1 MRQRDDGIID
11 YLGRLDHQVKIRGL
25 RIELGEI
32 EQQLKQLPEVNDA
45 VVVAHHSDAGDQL
58 VAYVSADS
66 DNRDGWRQSLAEAL
80 PEYMVPSLFMVLEA
94 LPLSPNGKL
103 DRKALPE
110 PQWQAREYRA
120 PQTDTEQQLAS
131 LWEEL
136 LGQSPV
142 GLDDNFFALGGHS
155 LLATRV
161 VATLRDRWSVDVPLR
176 ALFEADTLQA
186 LAALVDEHNGD
197 AKQQEQD
204 DLSAMADLLDDLED
218 L

>member
-1 MRQRDDGIID
+1 M
-11 YLGRLDHQVKIRGL
+11 
-25 RIELGEI
+25 
-32 EQQLKQLPEVNDA
+32 
-45 VVVAHHSDAGDQL
+45 
-58 VAYVSADS
+58 
-66 DNRDGWRQSLAEAL
+66 
-80 PEYMVPSLFMVLEA
+80 
-94 LPLSPNGKL
+94 
-103 DRKALPE
+103 
-110 PQWQAREYRA
+110 
-120 PQTDTEQQLAS
+120 
-131 LWEEL
+131 
-136 LGQSPV
+136 

-176 ALFEADTLQA
+176 GLFEADTLQA

>member
-1 MRQRDDGIID
+1 
-11 YLGRLDHQVKIRGL
+11 
-25 RIELGEI
+25 
-32 EQQLKQLPEVNDA
+32 
-45 VVVAHHSDAGDQL
+45 
-58 VAYVSADS
+58 
-66 DNRDGWRQSLAEAL
+66 
-80 PEYMVPSLFMVLEA
+80 MVPALFMVLEA

-103 DRKALPE
+103 DRKALPA

-120 PQTDTEQQLAS
+120 PQTETEQQLAS

-136 LGQSPV
+136 LGQPRV
-142 GLDDNFFALGGHS
+142 GLDDNFFVLGGHS

-161 VATLRDRWSVDVPLR
+161 VAALRDCWGVDVPLR

-186 LAALVDEHNGD
+186 LAARVDENNGE
-197 AKQQEQD
+197 AKQQEQE